1 MSSSVSF
8 ILLSLLYWNDGER
21 EAVIECPYPSLASNE
36 AASEVLPFKCD
47 VNYSLTKSG
56 IPLSFLV

>member
-21 EAVIECPYPSLASNE
+21 EAVIEGPYPSLASNE
-36 AASEVLPFKCD
+36 AASEVLLFKCD